1 MNLIRTKTP
10 FPGRASPEKASE
22 LDDAPV
28 CRKVPNCCGH
38 PGFIVPPP
46 LEAPSIAEWGRG
58 VKRQGPGGAWGS
70 FIWTAGDI
78 GGWNGC
84 VWVAFLGYEMV
95 YFAVARTPKHLKL
108 KSVAGV

>member
-1 MNLIRTKTP
+1 MEAAWAVVAAVSARAEKCVSPFSHYKPTADLTP
-10 FPGRASPEKASE
+10 FF
-22 LDDAPV
+22 L
-28 CRKVPNCCGH
+28 
-38 PGFIVPPP
+38 
-46 LEAPSIAEWGRG
+46 
-58 VKRQGPGGAWGS
+58 GPGGAWGS

>member
-1 MNLIRTKTP
+1 MRQRLR
-10 FPGRASPEKASE
+10 
-22 LDDAPV
+22 
-28 CRKVPNCCGH
+28 RKWPQGYGH